1 MNIPEERKDER
12 LEANLRTIV
21 QVKESEDETWKEI
34 VNVTGISRLGA
45 GFDLSRPVAVG
56 RLVAL
61 VLPMPREFRAYDLD
75 EKAYPVMGMVQ
86 YCNESTT
93 DGVTVYH
100 VGVAFIGKHVPE
112 SHKADPQQ
120 SYRIAGM
127 SEDGLWKVAE
137 AETQFKKRGVTRYR
151 LALEV
156 TVSLIRR
163 EKESTDKETTFTRDI
178 SANGAAILCSLD
190 VKVGEKIKFG
200 CNAIDFHAFAVVRNR
215 KETDAIP
222 TLHVEF
228 VDQQAPTE
236 KIFLLHMARD
246 AESAKRRDLT

>member
-1 MNIPEERKDER
+1 MNIPEGRKDER
-12 LEANLRTIV
+12 RDTELRTIV

-34 VNVTGISRLGA
+34 VTVTGISRLGA

-75 EKAYPVMGMVQ
+75 EKAYPVMGIVQ
-86 YCNESTT
+86 YCNEATA

-100 VGVAFIGKHVPE
+100 TGVAFIGKHVPE
-112 SHKADPQQ
+112 SFKVGPNQ

-127 SEDGLWKVAE
+127 SADGLWAVTE
-137 AETQFKKRGVTRYR
+137 AETQFKKRALPRYR
-151 LALEV
+151 LSLEV
-156 TVSLIRR
+156 TVSLIR
-163 EKESTDKETTFTRDI
+163 SPTKETTFTRDI

-190 VKVGEKIKFG
+190 VPAGDKIKFA
-200 CNAIDFHAFAVVRNR
+200 CNALDFHAIAVVRNR
-215 KETDAIP
+215 KATDAVP

-228 VDQQAPTE
+228 VGEQIPPE
-236 KIFLLHMARD
+236 KIFLLQMARD
-246 AESAKRRDLT
+246 ADKANPPDHT